1 MRKFFYTVTAM
12 LLAVFTTSCLDSNLE
27 DLPEFEDAEITGLNN
42 VYYRYISD
50 EKHEGSQDYKVKQMR
65 IPNGVWTVTNDTEDE
80 ASATFVIQFNANFEQ
95 FKGKLSLEELVV
107 VFNISQGAIIRPI
120 EGSAVL
126 GTPGDWSGENKYE
139 VTAANGKK
147 KIWTVKI
154 GEIRNGSYVGL

>member
-1 MRKFFYTVTAM
+1 MKKFIGILTAFV
-12 LLAVFTTSCLDSNLE
+12 LAVFTTSCLESNLE
-27 DLPEFEDAEITGLNN
+27 DLPEFSDAEITGLNN

-50 EKHEGSQDYKVKQMR
+50 ELHPGTQDYKVKQVR
-65 IPNGVWTVTNDTEDE
+65 IPNGIWTVTSDTEEE
-80 ASATFVIQFNANFEQ
+80 ASATFVIQFSQSFEQ
-95 FKGKLSLEELVV
+95 FKGKLTLEELVV
-107 VFNISQGAIIRPI
+107 VFNISQGAVIRPI

-154 GEIRNGSYVGL
+154 GEIRQGQYVGL